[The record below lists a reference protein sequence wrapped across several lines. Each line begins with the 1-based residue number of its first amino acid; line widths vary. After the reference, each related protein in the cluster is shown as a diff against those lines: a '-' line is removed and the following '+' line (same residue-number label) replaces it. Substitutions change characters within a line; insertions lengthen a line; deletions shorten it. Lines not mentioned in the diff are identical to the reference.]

1 MAYLSLYNSTQNS
14 LSVYIAGLHSGY
26 EADGRLAVWL
36 ISETSGDAGW
46 QVKDTQPLRGLITD
60 TAYSPFTFTGLQPG
74 KTYWIKCQI
83 QRIVGSSDVTLTQ
96 SFSTK
101 TKDFTI
107 GDFWVYQ
114 DTKGSLQLNCEWDNL
129 SGYSSTA
136 TWSVQI
142 DGYTI
147 YSNQPITSPS
157 GGVNLYADNFQEY
170 TITFT
175 VTSDGVSRSVT
186 RRVTLEQDITN
197 IKPDPPYLYKRVNTG
212 LYFTWNG
219 DLSTGDNLILE
230 YRARGTTEWKSGGL
244 YESIPNDG
252 LYVMLDNAT
261 TYEFRS
267 HIRNKDGMSQYSD
280 IVIATTSP
288 SSAIFSNLYY
298 GSVSNNGDAIALY
311 KTSNL
316 STFKFTRA
324 VIELKEVEFGSYS
337 YSQVLT
343 YEEITSSASNTIKVY
358 DDLPPGK
365 YRAQIWVY
373 YYTNGVYLPIVD
385 DNGDEVVKG
394 MDKIIIGAPI
404 LVHRAS
410 NNASN
415 KAQLRLRWE
424 RVPSEITTLKINYK
438 KASNSSFT
446 LYDVPIN
453 PHTSDSILLDGLDF
467 ATTYDLKFFAYKD
480 GSSNPQTQSSV
491 SKCTTPPDNRLL
503 DDSSFS
509 ITLSNSNQ
517 ITVRQL
523 PEASNYTFTA
533 ALVTVS
539 SDRGTVVRRT
549 LKYGDTNPINC
560 DNLASGI
567 YTVDIW
573 VYYTINGVQLY
584 PVNANG
590 DSLYITKKITVDSEI
605 YTPTNLRVTLNKYQG
620 CKFAWDP
627 ITNIDGVATSIGYNV
642 EVFYGDHCVWT
653 LSTTATEVDITGL
666 QCSTPYTITVQ
677 AWQLQA
683 DGSVIETD
691 KASISYVTYPPKPR
705 IYEISQT
712 NGEITANW
720 CWDDFGDVSQVAHT
734 LYRKS
739 DNTALVR
746 SSTAPEDN
754 VGSCTFAQVDPGDYY
769 VAVTTMF
776 EYNGQQ
782 LWCVDENGNQYKS
795 TADIT
800 VPGEGLSIP
809 ELFLNTFR
817 RQNETCD
824 VCIVVSNRTSRAI
837 KVEIGVYE
845 SDNNKLIFADSPL
858 LTSVFGDVYNSSYW
872 ISGLKYNTA
881 YRIDARF
888 EDATGAKGEWGSLN
902 FTTPTKAIMGASLAA
917 VNGGIKITWDMVEN
931 ATKYRINLTDT
942 TTGIKTSQE
951 AITSPYTWLGLKYGV
966 KYKCTIDVYNGVWQ
980 EGTSTFEFVTP
991 PARPV
996 IESAIW
1002 SKKEKKIK
1010 VVWSLEHPSEIGE
1023 VGVYIYPKG
1032 SNSSVAGK
1040 TVNDGSTWGTT
1051 EFSSVTAVGVYTVV
1065 VTSNV
1070 PNIGGLGNVYSLTDD
1085 GSRYRA
1091 TRDVVIE
1098 KADLEYWSWHR
1109 GTDTDVIADS
1119 DRGRA
1124 YDALKTKGL
1133 LSEFTYQTWNEL
1145 VDKVQEVID
1154 YINDNDAEGCWQ
1166 TQWFT
1171 DGGHLSKNG
1180 TYMYYNDKVMTAA
1193 RFNALRYNI
1202 GTRYSTG
1209 IADKSPGDPIF
1220 GDYFVMLT
1228 DALNRWIYDVAVWK
1242 AGQDAIRE
1250 NQN

>member
-1 MAYLSLYNSTQNS
+1 MAYLSLYNSTQDS
-14 LSVYIAGLHSGY
+14 ISVYIAGLDSGY
-26 EADGRLAVWL
+26 EADGRMIAWFISKTPDNDGYGFTNTEWL
-36 ISETSGDAGW
+36 KGNISDTSS
-46 QVKDTQPLRGLITD
+46 
-60 TAYSPFTFTGLQPG
+60 SPYTFTDLDPG
-74 KTYWIKCQI
+74 TTYWVTCVIMY
-83 QRIVGSSDVTLTQ
+83 IVGHDDIMLVQ

-101 TKDFTI
+101 TGDFSI
-107 GDFWVYQ
+107 GDFSAYQ
-114 DTKGSLQLNCEWDNL
+114 LEKGSLEIHCEWDNL

-147 YSNQPITSPS
+147 YGNQPITSSS
-157 GGVNLYADNFQEY
+157 GGVNFYVDNFKEY
-170 TITFT
+170 TIKFT
-175 VTSDGVSRSVT
+175 VNSDGVSRSVT

-197 IKPDPPYLYKRVNTG
+197 IKPDPPYLYKRVDTG

-230 YRARGTTEWKSGGL
+230 YRTRGTTEWKAGGL

-280 IVIATTSP
+280 IVISTTSP
-288 SSAIFSNLYY
+288 SSAILSNLYY
-298 GSVSNNGDAIALY
+298 GSVSNNGDTIALY

-316 STFKFTRA
+316 TNYNFTRA
-324 VIELKEVEFGSYS
+324 AIELKEVEFGVFSDFK
-337 YSQVLT
+337 VLT
-343 YEEITSSASNTIKVY
+343 REEIMSSTSDTIKVY
-358 DDLPPGK
+358 DGLPPGK
-365 YRAQIWVY
+365 YRAQMWVY
-373 YYTNGVYLPIVD
+373 YYINDVYLPIVD
-385 DNGDEVVKG
+385 DNGDEVVRG
-394 MDKIIIGAPI
+394 MDKSIIGAPI

-410 NNASN
+410 NNTSN

-424 RVPSEITTLKINYK
+424 RVPSELTTLKINYK
-438 KASNSSFT
+438 KASDSSFT

-467 ATTYDLKFFAYKD
+467 ATTYDLKFFAYKE
-480 GSSNPQTQSSV
+480 GSSRIQTQSNV

-509 ITLSNSNQ
+509 ITLSESNQ
-517 ITVRQL
+517 IQVRQL
-523 PEASNYTFTA
+523 AEASNYTFTA
-533 ALVTVS
+533 AMVSVS
-539 SDRGTVVRRT
+539 SDRVTF
-549 LKYGDTNPINC
+549 GDTLNYGNVNPIYFN
-560 DNLASGI
+560 NLASGT
-567 YTVDIW
+567 YTVDIK
-573 VYYTINGVQLY
+573 VYYLINGVQLY

-627 ITNIDGVATSIGYNV
+627 ITNIDGATTSVGYNV
-642 EVFYGDHCVWT
+642 EVFYGDNCVWT

-666 QCSTPYTITVQ
+666 QCSKSYTIRVQ
-677 AWQLQA
+677 AWQMQT
-683 DGSVIETD
+683 DGNVIYSEWVVME
-691 KASISYVTYPPKPR
+691 KPYVTYPPKPK
-705 IYEISQT
+705 IDKISQT
-712 NGEITANW
+712 DGNITAEW
-720 CWDDFGDVSQVAHT
+720 SWEDGDIKDVSQVYYT
-734 LYRKS
+734 LYRS
-739 DNTALVR
+739 DGTALLR
-746 SSTAPEDN
+746 GSTVPEKKY
-754 VGSCTFAQVDPGDYY
+754 GSCTFAEIDPGDYY

-776 EYNGQQ
+776 EYNGRQ
-782 LWCVDENGNQYKS
+782 LWCVDENGNQYKA
-795 TADIT
+795 TADI
-800 VPGEGLSIP
+800 VVVGEGLKTPQPS
-809 ELFLNTFR
+809 LGYYQYNNT
-817 RQNETCD
+817 NCD
-824 VCIVVSNRTSRAI
+824 LLLLINLLVGAITEVEIEVYKVSNNELVLA
-837 KVEIGVYE
+837 EIIPRNYQH
-845 SDNNKLIFADSPL
+845 
-858 LTSVFGDVYNSSYW
+858 W
-872 ISGLKYNTA
+872 ILGLEYNTA
-881 YRIDARF
+881 YKIRARSR
-888 EDATGAKGEWGSLN
+888 DATGATSDWGVLE
-902 FTTPTKAIMGASLAA
+902 FTTPTKVIMGASFAA

-1010 VVWSLEHPSEIGE
+1010 VVWSLEHTSEIGE

-1070 PNIGGLGNVYSLTDD
+1070 PNIISGLTPVYSLADD
-1085 GSRYRA
+1085 GGRYKA

-1124 YDALKTKGL
+1124 YDAFTTKGL

-1166 TQWFT
+1166 TKWFT
-1171 DGGHLSKNG
+1171 DGGHLSKND

-1228 DALNRWIYDVAVWK
+1228 DALNWWIYDVAVWK